1 MDSTQLKELGF
12 PYPHNV
18 LLLIEGGSR
27 LHGATLAGTDAT
39 DWYGLYVE
47 PAEIDAAELIRI
59 RSGEYELSELVAWAN
74 QLQPEAGEAKGH
86 SPLPGKTSP
95 A

>member
-1 MDSTQLKELGF
+1 MSR
-12 PYPHNV
+12 NV

-27 LHGATLAGTDAT
+27 LHGATLAGTDDT

-47 PAEIDAAELIRI
+47 PAEIDAAELIQNRL
-59 RSGEYELSELVAWAN
+59 GEYELSDLVAWAN
-74 QLQPEAGEAKGH
+74 QLQQKAGEAKGH
-86 SPLPGKTSP
+86 SPLPEKVDKTPP

>member
-12 PYPHNV
+12 PYQRNV

-27 LHGATLAGTDAT
+27 LHGATRAGTDDT

-47 PAEIDAAELIRI
+47 PCEITLGLEEFEHCVYSTGGR
-59 RSGEYELSELVAWAN
+59 
-74 QLQPEAGEAKGH
+74 PEGTV
-86 SPLPGKTSP
+86 LRTWT
-95 A
+95 